1 MTHESAL
8 PGRAPGRPKPG
19 RAPSGGSAAAPAAS
33 VGALM
38 DDSIFF
44 KLVRVVNLTARPFV
58 ETIGRA
64 HRLTLNEWR
73 VMLVLASHPRSAAQD
88 VVAHTGLDK
97 MTVSRALAGLDRR
110 GRLVRREDPR
120 DKRRA
125 LVTLS
130 AAGRR
135 VYEQIGVGGKARE
148 QQLFAALSPP
158 DQAQLGRTLDTL
170 ITTLLAADAPPAPR
184 AG

>member
-1 MTHESAL
+1 MSSVVG
-8 PGRAPGRPKPG
+8 PKSGRAASHAGRE
-19 RAPSGGSAAAPAAS
+19 RAVPRRSAAASAAS
-33 VGALM
+33 VGALI

-58 ETIGRA
+58 ESVGRA

-73 VMLVLASHPRSAAQD
+73 VMLFLASRPGSAAQD
-88 VVAHTGLDK
+88 IVGHTGLDK
-97 MTVSRALAGLDRR
+97 MTVSRALAGLQRR

-125 LVTLS
+125 LLTLS

-148 QQLFAALSPP
+148 QQLFAALSA
-158 DQAQLGRTLDTL
+158 DDRVQLGRTLDTL
-170 ITTLLAADAPPAPR
+170 IMTLLATDAA
-184 AG
+184 

>member
-1 MTHESAL
+1 MTSVVGPP
-8 PGRAPGRPKPG
+8 PGRAVNLARRNPEAAGAVG
-19 RAPSGGSAAAPAAS
+19 RAGG
-33 VGALM
+33 VGPLM

-58 ETIGRA
+58 ESVGRA

-73 VMLVLASHPRSAAQD
+73 VMLVLASRPGSAAQD
-88 VVAHTGLDK
+88 IVGHTGLDK
-97 MTVSRALAGLDRR
+97 MTVSRALAGLQRR

-125 LVTLS
+125 LLTLS

-135 VYEQIGVGGKARE
+135 VYEQIGAGGKERE
-148 QQLFAALSPP
+148 QQLFAGLSP
-158 DQAQLGRTLDTL
+158 DDRARLGRTLDTL
-170 ITTLLAADAPPAPR
+170 ITTLLATDAA
-184 AG
+184 

>member
-1 MTHESAL
+1 MTQARWPLL
-8 PGRAPGRPKPG
+8 P
-19 RAPSGGSAAAPAAS
+19 
-33 VGALM
+33 M
-38 DDSIFF
+38 EDSIFF

-73 VMLVLASHPRSAAQD
+73 VMLVLASHPGGAAQD
-88 VVAHTGLDK
+88 VVVHTGLDK

-125 LVTLS
+125 LLTLS

-148 QQLFAALSPP
+148 QQLFASLSPL

-170 ITTLLAADAPPAPR
+170 ITTLLAADAAPAPR
-184 AG
+184 HGS